1 MANLSLTASAVLSA
15 LERHCAYDVLLLF
28 SCCCW
33 LIKYK
38 PPTVAAPA
46 MRGKTARRAS
56 SSPCFSVDAAL
67 REALEM
73 TLLVAVRATVFIVS

>member
-1 MANLSLTASAVLSA
+1 VANLSLTASAVLSA

-28 SCCCW
+28 SCCW
-33 LIKYK
+33 FKKYK

-46 MRGKTARRAS
+46 MRGRMARRAS

>member
-1 MANLSLTASAVLSA
+1 VANLSLTASAVLSA
-15 LERHCAYDVLLLF
+15 LERHCAYDDVLF

-46 MRGKTARRAS
+46 MRGRMARRAS